1 MALCRLGSGAGLAR
15 AALTGFVLAAATT
28 AVQAAEKRPVRSL
41 LEYRQ
46 ENVVIQRWDT
56 SCGAAAL
63 ATVPTYGHRFPISEE
78 EVARGMLR
86 RTDPLRVRHR
96 GGFSLLDL
104 KRYAA
109 ESGFEADGYA
119 DLTLDELASM
129 PWSIVPIRVRGY
141 NHFVVVQSVV
151 DGEVHIADPGFGN
164 YTLSAARFRKAWQ
177 GQIAF
182 LVERM
187 N

>member
-1 MALCRLGSGAGLAR
+1 MARCSLGPGAGLAG
-15 AALTGFVLAAATT
+15 AVLSGFILAVAPTEAEP
-28 AVQAAEKRPVRSL
+28 AEKRPVRSL

-63 ATVPTYGHRFPISEE
+63 ATVLTYGHRFPISEE
-78 EVARGMLR
+78 DVARGILR

-109 ESGFEADGYA
+109 ESGFDSDGYSE
-119 DLTLDELASM
+119 LTLDELASM
-129 PWSIVPIRVRGY
+129 PWSIVPVRVRGY
-141 NHFVVVQSVV
+141 NHFVVVQSIV
-151 DGEVHIADPGFGN
+151 DGQVRIADPGFGN
-164 YTLSAARFRKAWQ
+164 YTLSAARFLQAWQ

-182 LVERM
+182 LVEGM